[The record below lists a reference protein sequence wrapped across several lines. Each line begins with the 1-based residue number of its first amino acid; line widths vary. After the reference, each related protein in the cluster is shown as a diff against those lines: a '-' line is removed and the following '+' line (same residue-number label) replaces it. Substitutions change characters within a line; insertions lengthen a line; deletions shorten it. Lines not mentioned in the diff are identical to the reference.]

1 MNTLDIDTKVDL
13 PNFLGAFAYNEI
25 PNIPNNDF
33 SLVIN
38 TDDSESPGD
47 HWIPIL
53 RKKGVIYFLDSF
65 GRSYKSPLFE
75 KEFSKT
81 ISKIISDGKWRFNN
95 QLLQDL
101 FSTAC
106 GYYACYFILEMQ
118 NNSLR
123 EVLNNFTEDLKKNDS
138 FVIKYVDKI

>member
-13 PNFLGAFAYNEI
+13 PNFLGPFAYNEI
-25 PNIPNNDF
+25 PNIPNDDF

-53 RKKGVIYFLDSF
+53 RKKELFICF
-65 GRSYKSPLFE
+65 GRSHKSPLFE

-81 ISKIISDGKWRFNN
+81 ISKIISDGKWRFDN

-106 GYYACYFILEMQ
+106 GYYACYFILE
-118 NNSLR
+118 
-123 EVLNNFTEDLKKNDS
+123 
-138 FVIKYVDKI
+138 